1 MLTVTPCWQSI
12 QLRYIYIDQSSFL
25 FCMTNCKPNDRTIKC
40 NSTIGCD
47 HFEPIRTNG
56 RKHRIALIAKQV
68 ATVQISM
75 FEDTD
80 PLLKIQIYTNMITK
94 TNTQIW
100 ENRQIYKYDN
110 DKCPHLVIKSN
121 GSERSSCPLAG
132 GHRHQC
138 LPHLPQVENR
148 NTQIREHREIH
159 KD

>member
-1 MLTVTPCWQSI
+1 MSTVTPCWQSI
-12 QLRYIYIDQSSFL
+12 QLRYICIVDQISSL
-25 FCMTNCKPNDRTIKC
+25 FCVTNWKPNDRTIKC

-80 PLLKIQIYTNMITK
+80 PLLKIQIYTNMIRK
-94 TNTQIW
+94 LREQ
-100 ENRQIYKYDN
+100 RQIHKYDD
-110 DKCPHLVIKSN
+110 DKCPCIVIKSN

-148 NTQIREHREIH
+148 NTQIREHGEIH
-159 KD
+159 KTRT